1 MKTTAI
7 TPIPGPRS
15 RSLFGFAP
23 RYRKNPLTAMED
35 LKREYGDVVRF
46 RLFNLDAYLL
56 SDPALIQ
63 EVLVTQQGNFT
74 KSVAL
79 KRAKV
84 LLGEGLLTSEEPLHM
99 RQRRLS
105 QPAFHREQLKSYAA
119 IMTGLTTEWLEKWD
133 ADVCFDQG
141 QTVDLHSEIMQLTL
155 SIVSK
160 ALFGT
165 DMRHDAG
172 SISEVASAM
181 VNMFVLLT
189 LPFADQI
196 VKLPLPVA
204 RRFQAAKRR
213 LDTLMYGIIAKRR
226 ALYKANWQRTGTVN
240 GRADLLSMLLTAQDS
255 EGDGSGMSDE
265 QLRDEILTL
274 FLAGHETTAN
284 ALSWT
289 WYLLATHPEAERLFF
304 QELTEVLGGRLPTL
318 DDVES
323 LRFTYALLAESMRLY
338 PPAWTLGR
346 MAKEE
351 FSMGGYTFPARSLLL
366 MGQWVVHRDPRFWPN
381 PTEFQPSRWLTPA
394 ERPKMA
400 YFPFGA
406 GSRLC
411 VGERFA
417 WMEGV
422 LLLAQIG
429 QRWRFRLAP
438 NARVEPQPLITL
450 RLKYGLAVIP
460 ERRGSN
466 STSA

>member
-1 MKTTAI
+1 M
-7 TPIPGPRS
+7 TPIPGPRT
-15 RSLFGFAP
+15 RSLLGFTP
-23 RYRKNPLTAMED
+23 RFRKNPLTAMEE

-46 RLFNLDAYLL
+46 RLFNLNAYLI

-63 EVLVTQQGNFT
+63 EVLVTQHANFT

-105 QPAFHREQLKSYAA
+105 QPAFHRERLKGYAA
-119 IMTGLTTEWLEKWD
+119 VMTGLTGEWLEKWD
-133 ADVCFDQG
+133 ADSRFRNG
-141 QTVDLHSEIMQLTL
+141 ETVDLHSEIMQLTL

-160 ALFGT
+160 ALYSA
-165 DMRHDAG
+165 DVRSDAG

-181 VNMFVLLT
+181 VKMFVLLT
-189 LPFADQI
+189 LPFSEWI
-196 VKLPLPVA
+196 VKLPFPVS
-204 RRFQAAKRR
+204 RRFRAAKKR
-213 LDTLMYGIIAKRR
+213 LDALMYGIIAERR
-226 ALYKANWQRTGTVN
+226 KWNETRPLGAAADQGARESNSSDDRG
-240 GRADLLSMLLTAQDS
+240 DLLSMLLMARDT
-255 EGDGSGMSDE
+255 EGDGGGMSDE
-265 QLRDEILTL
+265 QVRDEILTL

-289 WYLLATHPEAERLFF
+289 WYLLATHPEAERAFF
-304 QELTEVLGGRLPTL
+304 EELDHVLGGRTPSL
-318 DDVES
+318 DDVEN

-338 PPAWTLGR
+338 PPAWGLGR
-346 MAKEE
+346 IAKEE
-351 FSMGGYTFPARSLLL
+351 FSMGGYTFPKGALIF
-366 MGQWVVHRDPRFWPN
+366 MGQWVVHRDPRFWPD
-381 PTEFQPSRWLTPA
+381 PAEYQPERWLTPA
-394 ERPKMA
+394 ERPKMT

-411 VGERFA
+411 IGERFA

-438 NARVEPQPLITL
+438 GARIQPQPLITL
-450 RLKYGLAVIP
+450 RMKYGLPVIP
-460 ERRGSN
+460 ERRG
-466 STSA
+466 